1 MAKSSLEELTNT
13 LCLCYTITV
22 NKKGNMTNYNES
34 LDKALSNLYNSAWIE
49 GKI

>member
-22 NKKGNMTNYNES
+22 NKKGNMTNYNER
-34 LDKALSNLYNSAWIE
+34 LDKAEYDQD
-49 GKI
+49 